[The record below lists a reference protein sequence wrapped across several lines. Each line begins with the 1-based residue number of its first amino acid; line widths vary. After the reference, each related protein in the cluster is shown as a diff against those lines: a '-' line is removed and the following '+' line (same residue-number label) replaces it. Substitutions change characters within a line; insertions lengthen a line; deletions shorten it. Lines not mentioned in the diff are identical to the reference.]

1 MKVIELKNIN
11 KYYGENENRQHVLK
25 NISFSVEEGE
35 MVAIIGPS
43 GSGKS
48 TLLHILGLLDRQTT
62 GNYIMC
68 GEEVDQTPEKERAY
82 LRNENLGFVFQSF
95 NLIEELTARDNVKL
109 NIQIANLH
117 KKKKIKKQEAI
128 IQSEEIL
135 KKMGLENHTKKYP
148 SQLSG
153 GQQQRVAIARAIV
166 NNPSIILADEP
177 TGALDTKTSQEI
189 MGVLKNLNEKGTTVI
204 MVTHNLEL
212 ANQCDR
218 IIKIIDG
225 ELDGEKPCE

>member
-48 TLLHILGLLDRQTT
+48 TLLHILGLLARQTT